1 MARIKFTNRKI
12 AWLIK
17 KGFGTG
23 HGADYKPWLRVVQTP
38 TRGRAHRPW
47 SFKTNREH
55 QLLSDVERDIFYTA
69 EWSLDVLDIREQYPL
84 RREVTQQIALEL
96 NIKHPQYFDTKVDTV
111 MTVDFMLTLAATD
124 ESGQPTY
131 MAINAKR
138 DEESEDEV
146 SLGKLEIQRTYFERL
161 NIPHHLIYHSQLP
174 RQQIRN
180 IAFLRDALLKPD
192 EVEEW
197 PGYFASQMPRMVRE
211 IASLSPKKST
221 WGLADFCLDFDSR
234 FELETGTGLRLAR
247 MLMHQRC
254 LLGDISSKDICDEP
268 MHTFHLSGIAP
279 KVYAGGAR

>member
-17 KGFGTG
+17 KGYGSG
-23 HGADYKPWLRVVQTP
+23 HGADYKPWLRVVQSS

-55 QLLSDVERDIFYTA
+55 QLLSDVERDIFYGA
-69 EWSLDVLDIREQYPL
+69 EWSMDVLDIREQYPL
-84 RREVTQQIALEL
+84 RREVTQQIALDL
-96 NIKHPQYFDTKVDTV
+96 NIKHPQYPDTKVDTV
-111 MTVDFMLTLAATD
+111 MTVDFMLTIAPKD
-124 ESGQPTY
+124 DSGRPTY

-138 DEESEDEV
+138 VEESEDEV

-174 RQQIRN
+174 QQELKN

-192 EVEEW
+192 EVEAW

-211 IASLSPKKST
+211 ISALSPKK
-221 WGLADFCLDFDSR
+221 
-234 FELETGTGLRLAR
+234 
-247 MLMHQRC
+247 
-254 LLGDISSKDICDEP
+254 
-268 MHTFHLSGIAP
+268 
-279 KVYAGGAR
+279 